1 MNKEN
6 LNKIWDFSKKVI
18 NYMFLLIVLGTGFYL
33 GKMYVKYLPNDEKQ
47 TPINMDDVSVA
58 VDDKNQIFII
68 DKETGDYEVLADSV
82 GLTIFKMYATKIYNT
97 QPK

>member
-6 LNKIWDFSKKVI
+6 LNKLWEFTKKII
-18 NYMFLLIVLGTGFYL
+18 NYAFLLIVLGTGFYL
-33 GKMYVKYLPNDEKQ
+33 GKMYVEYLPNDEKQ
-47 TPINMDDVSVA
+47 IPIKMDEVSVA
-58 VDDKNQIFII
+58 VDEKNQIFLI
-68 DKETGDYEVLADSV
+68 DKETGDYEVLTDSV